1 MNQEVATLRP
11 NEYTSNNTIRK
22 SEKVLNYP
30 SNFHLKTEQ
39 QEEDHKSPEQDRMQF
54 R

>member
-11 NEYTSNNTIRK
+11 NDYTSNNIIRK

-30 SNFHLKTEQ
+30 SNLHLKTEQ
-39 QEEDHKSPEQDRMQF
+39 ERD
-54 R
+54 